1 MSPKTSKTSDLD
13 ALARAIRV
21 SIVLLA
27 AGLAGCQSTPQESS
41 SSPVRSASRAVDVQ
55 FNPAW
60 TQAQNDIWERMRG
73 GFQLQ
78 DQLNTNP
85 RIERQRLWFMS
96 NQSFLENASE
106 RGAPYMH
113 YVVERLEERDM
124 PLELALLPVIES
136 SYNPMAVSRAQAVGL
151 WQFIPSTGTHFN
163 LRQTNF
169 YDGRRDITASTNA
182 ALTYLSRLHDMFNGD
197 WLLALAAYNAGE
209 GTVSRAI
216 ERNER
221 LGLPTDYW
229 NLPLPQETQDYV
241 PKLLALSQLVNA
253 PTIYGINLSPI
264 ANQPY
269 FTSIRVKPGLDL
281 SQVAAVAD
289 LDEDELY
296 QLNPAFKRKVTLDG
310 PHHLLVPLAKADSL
324 KAGVA
329 NLEPVQI
336 KPVIVASSRGS
347 QYRVRKGDSLH
358 SIAQRYRL
366 SVAEL
371 KAANRLSANRLRNGQ
386 TLVIPGQP
394 GRPTIEPESPR
405 QLAQVESSR
414 TTASTR
420 VATRSYTVK
429 NGDTLWN
436 IAKKNG
442 VEVADLKRWNGLDSH
457 GVKPGQTLKLQSAA
471 ATQLAA
477 ASSKGKAK
485 PDAATYYKVKQG
497 DSMYTIA
504 KRFNVE
510 MQHIKRWNPRSAQAL
525 KPGQTLTLYLNTA
538 SR

>member
-1 MSPKTSKTSDLD
+1 MPPKTRKTSDLD

-21 SIVLLA
+21 SIVLIA
-27 AGLAGCQSTPQESS
+27 AGLAGCQSTQQVASNS
-41 SSPVRSASRAVDVQ
+41 QARSASRAVDVQ
-55 FNPAW
+55 FTPAW

-78 DQLNTNP
+78 DQIDTNP

-124 PLELALLPVIES
+124 PLELALLPMIES

-182 ALTYLSRLHDMFNGD
+182 ALTYLTRLHDMFNGD

-281 SQVAAVAD
+281 SQVAALAD
-289 LDEDELY
+289 LDQDELQ
-296 QLNPAFKRKVTLDG
+296 QLNPAFKRGVTLDG
-310 PHHLLVPLAKADSL
+310 PHHLLVPLNKADSL
-324 KAGVA
+324 QASVA
-329 NLEPVQI
+329 NMQPVEI
-336 KPVIVASSRGS
+336 KPVVVAASSGAR
-347 QYRVRKGDSLH
+347 YRVRKGDSLH

-405 QLAQVESSR
+405 QLAQVERSKSTPSS
-414 TTASTR
+414 AS
-420 VATRSYTVK
+420 RSYTVK
-429 NGDTLWN
+429 SGDTLWQ

-442 VEVADLKRWNGLDSH
+442 VDVADIKRWNQLDSH
-457 GVKPGQTLKLQSAA
+457 GVKPGQTLKIQGG
-471 ATQLAA
+471 
-477 ASSKGKAK
+477 ASSTTQVASSGKSKAK
-485 PDAATYYKVKQG
+485 PDTATYYKVKQG
-497 DSMYTIA
+497 DSMYLIA

-510 MQHIKRWNPRSAQAL
+510 MQHIKRWNPRSGKAL
-525 KPGQTLTLYLNTA
+525 KPGQTITLYLDTA

>member
-1 MSPKTSKTSDLD
+1 MPPKTRKTSDLD

-27 AGLAGCQSTPQESS
+27 AGLAGCQSTPQTTSDNQA
-41 SSPVRSASRAVDVQ
+41 RSASRAIDVQ

-60 TQAQNDIWERMRG
+60 TESQNDIWERMRV

-78 DQLNTNP
+78 DQIDTNP

-182 ALTYLSRLHDMFNGD
+182 ALTYLTRLHDMFNGD

-281 SQVAAVAD
+281 SRVAALAD
-289 LDEDELY
+289 LDQDELQ
-296 QLNPAFKRKVTLDG
+296 QLNPAFKRGVTLDG
-310 PHHLLVPLAKADSL
+310 PHHLLVPLDKADTL

-329 NLEPVQI
+329 TMQPVEI
-336 KPVIVASSRGS
+336 KVASNAH
-347 QYRVRKGDSLH
+347 YRVRKGDSLH

-386 TLVIPGQP
+386 TLIIPGQP

-405 QLAQVESSR
+405 QLAQVDRSKAAPAARASSR
-414 TTASTR
+414 T
-420 VATRSYTVK
+420 YTVK
-429 NGDTLWN
+429 NGDTLWQ
-436 IAKKNG
+436 IAKKND
-442 VEVADLKRWNGLDSH
+442 VAVDDIKRWNKLDSH
-457 GVKPGQTLKLQSAA
+457 GVKPGQTLTLQGGKAT
-471 ATQLAA
+471 ATQLA
-477 ASSKGKAK
+477 STSKAK
-485 PDAATYYKVKQG
+485 QDNATYYKVKQG
-497 DSMYTIA
+497 DSMYLIA

-510 MQHIKRWNPRSAQAL
+510 MQHIKRWNPRSGQAL
-525 KPGQTLTLYLNTA
+525 KPGQTITLYLDTA

>member
-1 MSPKTSKTSDLD
+1 MPPKTRKTSDLD

-21 SIVLLA
+21 SIVLIA
-27 AGLAGCQSTPQESS
+27 AGLAGCQSTQQTASNG
-41 SSPVRSASRAVDVQ
+41 PVRTASRAVDVQ

-60 TQAQNDIWERMRG
+60 TGTQNDIWERMRG

-78 DQLNTNP
+78 DQIDTNP

-96 NQSFLENASE
+96 NQSVLEGASE

-113 YVVERLEERDM
+113 YIVERLEERDM

-182 ALTYLSRLHDMFNGD
+182 ALTYLTRLHDMFNGD

-281 SQVAAVAD
+281 SRVAALAD

-310 PHHLLVPLAKADSL
+310 PHHLLVPLDKADTL
-324 KAGVA
+324 QAGVA
-329 NLEPVQI
+329 NMQPIEI
-336 KPVIVASSRGS
+336 KPMAVASTGGA

-394 GRPTIEPESPR
+394 GRPVIEPESPR
-405 QLAQVESSR
+405 QLAQVDRSKAVPARASSR
-414 TTASTR
+414 T
-420 VATRSYTVK
+420 YTVK
-429 NGDTLWN
+429 SGDTLWQ
-436 IAKKNG
+436 IAKKND
-442 VEVADLKRWNGLDSH
+442 VDVADIKRWNKLDSH
-457 GVKPGQTLKLQSAA
+457 GVKPGQTLALQGGKAT
-471 ATQLAA
+471 ATQLA
-477 ASSKGKAK
+477 SSSKAK
-485 PDAATYYKVKQG
+485 PDSATYYKVKQG
-497 DSMYTIA
+497 DTMYMIA

-510 MQHIKRWNPRSAQAL
+510 MQHIKRWNPRSGKAL
-525 KPGQTLTLYLNTA
+525 KPGQTITLYLDTA